1 MSLPGAGFSL
11 RDYVNDTFNRTC
23 ELVSVGRHP
32 EPVIS
37 FEEWRA
43 RKRQA
48 STTQSICLL
57 SAELDS
63 TGELQEPL
71 IPLAAD
77 TFRSVNVETATLLA
91 SQQDALPPPMPSQL
105 TGTFEPWVPSTC
117 MRQTLTPGR
126 LPLPRMPS
134 AAPPPREGMVVPS
147 TPPGP
152 PAPSEVTPPM
162 VRMVVPPPPPGLP
175 VQMCSTTATSLT
187 RPPQTGTPP
196 PPYDPEDST
205 EGPGVEMETS
215 SQPVMQACYYQHKAA
230 KLASYR
236 PQAFNITIGNTVEG

>member
-77 TFRSVNVETATLLA
+77 TLRSVNVETATQLVT
-91 SQQDALPPPMPSQL
+91 QQDALPPPTPSPL
-105 TGTFEPWVPSTC
+105 TGTFEPCVPSAC
-117 MRQTLTPGR
+117 MLQTLTPR
-126 LPLPRMPS
+126 PPPLMPS
-134 AAPPPREGMVVPS
+134 AATPPMVGMVVLL

-152 PAPSEVTPPM
+152 PVPSEATPPR
-162 VRMVVPPPPPGLP
+162 VRMVVPPGLP
-175 VQMCSTTATSLT
+175 EQMCSTTATSPPK
-187 RPPQTGTPP
+187 PPQTGTPP